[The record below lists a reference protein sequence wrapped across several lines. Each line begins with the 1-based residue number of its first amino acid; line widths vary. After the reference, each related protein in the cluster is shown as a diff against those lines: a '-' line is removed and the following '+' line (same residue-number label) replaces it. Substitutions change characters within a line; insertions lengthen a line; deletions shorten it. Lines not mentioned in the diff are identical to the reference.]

1 MDMVEKTH
9 TAGDVTSGFWP
20 RLPSEIQSIA
30 RRVVNYFAP
39 ESDASATGECYEI
52 NVELPG
58 VAQEDIDLS
67 VHDNVLMVKGEKKY
81 QREEKGKTYFFS
93 ERAYGAFQRSFRLPP
108 DSQGDKI
115 QANFK
120 DDVLNIV
127 IPKSSPQKEAAQKI
141 EVRKG

>member
-1 MDMVEKTH
+1 MVEKGH
-9 TAGDVTSGFWP
+9 TVGDVTSGFWP

-30 RRVVNYFAP
+30 RRVANYFAP
-39 ESDASATGECYEI
+39 ESDASATRDAYEI

-58 VAQEDIDLS
+58 VAQEDIDVA

-108 DSQGDKI
+108 DSRGDQI

-120 DDVLNIV
+120 DGVLTILV
-127 IPKSSPQKEAAQKI
+127 PKSSPQEQKAQKI

>member
-1 MDMVEKTH
+1 MVEKEH
-9 TAGDVTSGFWP
+9 IAGDVTSGFWP

-39 ESDASATGECYEI
+39 ESDASATQNAYEI

-108 DSQGDKI
+108 DSLGDKI

-120 DDVLNIV
+120 DGVLTILV
-127 IPKSSPQKEAAQKI
+127 PKSGPEKETSKKI
-141 EVRKG
+141 EVKSG

>member
-1 MDMVEKTH
+1 MVEKGH

-39 ESDASATGECYEI
+39 ESDASATSDAYEI

-58 VAQEDIDLS
+58 VAQDDIDLS

-108 DSQGDKI
+108 DSLGDQI
-115 QANFK
+115 QASFK
-120 DDVLNIV
+120 DGVLTILV
-127 IPKSSPQKEAAQKI
+127 PKSSPKKETGQKI
-141 EVRKG
+141 EVQSG